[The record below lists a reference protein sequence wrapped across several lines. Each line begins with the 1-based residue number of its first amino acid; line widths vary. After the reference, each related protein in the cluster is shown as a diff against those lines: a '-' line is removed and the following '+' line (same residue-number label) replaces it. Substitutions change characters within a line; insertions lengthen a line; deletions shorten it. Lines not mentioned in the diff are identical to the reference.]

1 MRNARTDITE
11 AAARVH
17 PLMRLADWSC
27 VSVKTRGPDFHREA
41 GLIRQTTV

>member
-11 AAARVH
+11 VAARAH

-27 VSVKTRGPDFHREA
+27 VSVTTRGPDFQLDA
-41 GLIRQTTV
+41 GLIRKTRV